1 MNSLIPWFSDALV
14 RWFID
19 WMIHWIF
26 CESLMIRWCIE
37 SSNHWLMAS
46 FPKWFTDSV
55 IRWVIDSLGP
65 PVGDLLIHWVAVSLL
80 HWFFDSLTHWFIGSL
95 THCLI
100 GSLIHQCLVHWLIHS
115 VVRVFFHIIS
125 LASQQPFFS
134 FAAAP
139 HNFNTSFI
147 ASASQKLSYR
157 PLMSYSRV
165 PVSKLLPRRYT
176 QTNQQHMHVCVCV
189 CMCVC
194 VRVCVRVPKRTFLV
208 GHFCLS
214 AVFSIQEKNGV
225 KTCRNIYVILLGY
238 ATSLGFSRAFSM
250 HQITSLVHTATHT
263 VRGEGREKRD
273 TFSFFSNEAWVDV
286 SEGTFVESRTTSKP
300 IWLRG
305 VLASLTLAQLP
316 RRSSMGASARWR
328 QACLWTACKLP
339 RPRAS
344 CRETVGP
351 CRRRRPLR
359 YLEWRSQRY
368 RVPELA
374 EDRSK

>member
-1 MNSLIPWFSDALV
+1 MLWFVDSSIE
-14 RWFID
+14 WFT
-19 WMIHWIF
+19 
-26 CESLMIRWCIE
+26 E
-37 SSNHWLMAS
+37 SSVNRWWFVGALNLQTHWLMAS

-165 PVSKLLPRRYT
+165 PVSKLLPGCT
-176 QTNQQHMHVCVCV
+176 HKQTNNTCMCACV

-194 VRVCVRVPKRTFLV
+194 ACVCVCAYQK
-208 GHFCLS
+208 
-214 AVFSIQEKNGV
+214 
-225 KTCRNIYVILLGY
+225 
-238 ATSLGFSRAFSM
+238 
-250 HQITSLVHTATHT
+250 
-263 VRGEGREKRD
+263 
-273 TFSFFSNEAWVDV
+273 
-286 SEGTFVESRTTSKP
+286 
-300 IWLRG
+300 
-305 VLASLTLAQLP
+305 
-316 RRSSMGASARWR
+316 
-328 QACLWTACKLP
+328 
-339 RPRAS
+339 
-344 CRETVGP
+344 
-351 CRRRRPLR
+351 
-359 YLEWRSQRY
+359 
-368 RVPELA
+368 ELF
-374 EDRSK
+374 